1 MSPFDSPNLSFTNRP
16 YVAQLKLL
24 PRSNA
29 TIPICSTG
37 FTRVVKWHYM
47 LHSGL
52 ACNTNLYTMWCKLTK
67 FSDVTWPQ
75 TVCLWA
81 TLNSDDFTYICTYLH
96 QWDGILPTEG
106 LDECKVHAE
115 HVVGHAVIRV
125 QTEENGLWVPRREEW
140 LAIYQIEERLLN
152 TRRRSVRISHLRHSD
167 IEPPYHLS
175 LNN

>member
-24 PRSNA
+24 PRSHHSHA

-47 LHSGL
+47 LPSVL

-75 TVCLWA
+75 TVWLWA
-81 TLNSDDFTYICTYLH
+81 TLNSDDFTY
-96 QWDGILPTEG
+96 
-106 LDECKVHAE
+106 VHTFISGTVFSQQKALMSAKCMLSTSSATQSSAYKQRRTAF
-115 HVVGHAVIRV
+115 GFL
-125 QTEENGLWVPRREEW
+125 EEKNGWQSIKSRK
-140 LAIYQIEERLLN
+140 
-152 TRRRSVRISHLRHSD
+152 D
-167 IEPPYHLS
+167 C
-175 LNN
+175 